1 MTLRKS
7 SCYGFKTFD
16 RCLPTTGAFIFT
28 LNAYNVTPPI
38 KPQIPKGFRD
48 FLPPQKAL
56 RQKVIKTIQQ
66 TFEQFG
72 FEPLETPALEYA
84 SLLEGKYGEEGEKL
98 IYKFTDRGGRD
109 VALRYDL
116 TIPLSRVVA
125 MYPELPKPFKCYQI
139 SPVWRA
145 DKPQRGR
152 FREFWQC
159 DADIV
164 GSDSVLADAEI
175 IATIYSILR
184 ALNFTGFTIHINNR
198 KILNGIA
205 RELGIEEHAIPALL
219 RIIDKLEQKGI
230 EGVREEMGEK
240 GFTETTVNALL
251 ELYDKTNELSI
262 NFSYLKK
269 RFPHSQILAEGV
281 HELEKLFSY
290 LASMNVA
297 EERYRFDLSLA
308 RGLDYYTG
316 PIFETTVD
324 EPRIGSISGGGRYDN
339 LIGMFDSTPFPATGS
354 SFGLERII
362 TVMEELALSAAG
374 GSASEVLVAI
384 FSTETEHEAL
394 RLLSLLRSSAIKAE
408 SYLKNDKMKK
418 QLAYASSRNIPLV
431 AILGPDEIRQ
441 GTVVLRDMSRGEQK
455 TVSRSEIITVIQ
467 RELHH
472 P

>member
-1 MTLRKS
+1 M
-7 SCYGFKTFD
+7 
-16 RCLPTTGAFIFT
+16 
-28 LNAYNVTPPI
+28 TPPI

-109 VALRYDL
+109 LALRYDL
-116 TIPLSRVVA
+116 TIPLSRVVS

-164 GSDSVLADAEI
+164 GSNSVLAEAEI
-175 IATIYSILR
+175 IATMYSILK

-205 RELGIEEHAIPALL
+205 RELGIEDHAIPALL

-230 EGVREEMGEK
+230 EGVKEEMFEK
-240 GFTETTVNALL
+240 GFTETTVNAIL
-251 ELYDKTNELSI
+251 ELYDKSGQLSI
-262 NFSYLKK
+262 TFSYLKK
-269 RFPHSQILAEGV
+269 RFPHSQALADGIT
-281 HELEKLFSY
+281 ELEDLFSY
-290 LASMNVA
+290 LAAMNIA
-297 EERYRFDLSLA
+297 EGNYRFDLSLA

-339 LIGMFDSTPFPATGS
+339 LIGMFNSTPFPATGS

-362 TVMEELALSAAG
+362 TVMEELALFTAG
-374 GSASEVLVAI
+374 GSAGDVMVAI
-384 FSTETEHEAL
+384 FSPETEHDAL
-394 RLLSLLRSSAIKAE
+394 QLLSLLRSAAIRSE
-408 SYLKNDKMKK
+408 IYLRHDKMKK
-418 QLAYASSRNIPLV
+418 QLAYAAGRNIPWV

-455 TVSRSEIITVIQ
+455 TVSRSEMVTVLQ
-467 RELHH
+467 RELHQ

>member
-1 MTLRKS
+1 V
-7 SCYGFKTFD
+7 
-16 RCLPTTGAFIFT
+16 I
-28 LNAYNVTPPI
+28 PPL

-48 FLPPQKAL
+48 FLPQQKAL

-66 TFEQFG
+66 TFELFG
-72 FEPLETPALEYA
+72 YEPLETPALEYA

-116 TIPLSRVVA
+116 TIPLSRVMA

-175 IATIYSILR
+175 IATVHHILK
-184 ALNFTGFTIHINNR
+184 ALNFTTFTIHINNR

-205 RELGIEEHAIPALL
+205 RELGIAEHAIPSLL
-219 RIIDKLEQKGI
+219 RIIDKMEHKGI
-230 EGVREEMGEK
+230 DGVKEEMREK
-240 GFTETTVNALL
+240 GFSEIIVNVIL
-251 ELYDKTNELSI
+251 ELYDNTNDSSR
-262 NFSYLKK
+262 NFSYL
-269 RFPHSQILAEGV
+269 RNRYPHSRPLSDGIK
-281 HELEKLFSY
+281 ELEDIFSC
-290 LASMNVA
+290 LASLNIG
-297 EERYRFDLSLA
+297 EGSYRFDLSLA

-339 LIGMFDSTPFPATGS
+339 LIGMFNSAPLPATGS
-354 SFGLERII
+354 SFGLERIL
-362 TVMEELALSAAG
+362 TVLEELNLSAAG
-374 GSASEVLVAI
+374 GSASQILVAL
-384 FSTETEHEAL
+384 FSPETEHEAL
-394 RLLSLLRSSAIKAE
+394 SLLSLLRSSAIKAE
-408 SYLKNDKMKK
+408 IYLKHDKMKK
-418 QLAYASSRNIPLV
+418 QLAYASSRKIPLV

-441 GTVVLRDMSRGEQK
+441 GTVVLRDMSRGEQM
-455 TVSRSEIITVIQ
+455 TVSRTELIPAIHK
-467 RELHH
+467 ELHH
-472 P
+472 S

>member
-1 MTLRKS
+1 MKQPVGLCSKDPS
-7 SCYGFKTFD
+7 VM
-16 RCLPTTGAFIFT
+16 PT
-28 LNAYNVTPPI
+28 I

-48 FLPPQKAL
+48 FLPPQKII

-66 TFEQFG
+66 TFELFG
-72 FEPLETPALEYA
+72 FQPLETPALEYA

-98 IYKFTDRGGRD
+98 IYKFTDRGGRE

-116 TIPLSRVVA
+116 TIPLSRVMA

-164 GSDSVLADAEI
+164 GSDSALADAEI
-175 IATIYSILR
+175 IATIYHILK
-184 ALNFTGFTIHINNR
+184 ALNFKAFTIHINNR

-205 RELGIEEHAIPALL
+205 REVGIPEQTIPSML

-230 EGVREEMGEK
+230 EGVQEEMIQK
-240 GFTETTVNALL
+240 GFAKTVINTIL
-251 ELYDKTNELSI
+251 ELFDKTNQSLI
-262 NFSYLKK
+262 NFNYLKK
-269 RFPHSQILAEGV
+269 KFPHSQPLSEGV
-281 HELEKLFSY
+281 KELEDIFSY
-290 LASMNVA
+290 LASLTID
-297 EERYRFDLSLA
+297 ERSYCFDLSLA

-324 EPRIGSISGGGRYDN
+324 EPHIGSISGGGRYDN
-339 LIGMFDSTPFPATGS
+339 LIGMFNSTPFPATGS
-354 SFGLERII
+354 SFGLERVI
-362 TVMEELALSAAG
+362 TVMEELNLAASSG
-374 GSASEVLVAI
+374 GTSEVLVAV
-384 FSTETEHEAL
+384 FSPETEHEAMS
-394 RLLSLLRSSAIKAE
+394 LLSLLRSSNIRAE
-408 SYLKNDKMKK
+408 LYLKHDKMKK
-418 QLAYASSRNIPLV
+418 QLAYAGSRNIPLV

-441 GTVVLRDMSRGEQK
+441 GTVVLRNMSRGEQK
-455 TVSRSEIITVIQ
+455 AVSRADLISCIQ
-467 RELHH
+467 KELSV

>member
-1 MTLRKS
+1 MTLKGS
-7 SCYGFKTFD
+7 SCKVLITYNMRFQCSSVS
-16 RCLPTTGAFIFT
+16 RCAHYPAM
-28 LNAYNVTPPI
+28 APSI

-48 FLPPQKAL
+48 FLPPQKML

-66 TFEQFG
+66 TFELFG
-72 FEPLETPALEYA
+72 FEPLETPAIEYA

-98 IYKFTDRGGRD
+98 IYKFTDRGGRE

-175 IATIYSILR
+175 IAVIYHILK
-184 ALNFTGFTIHINNR
+184 ALNFKGFTIHINNR

-205 RELGIEEHAIPALL
+205 QGLGIAEDAIPAVL
-219 RIIDKLEQKGI
+219 RVIDKLEQKGV
-230 EGVREEMGEK
+230 EGVKEEMLEK
-240 GFTETTVNALL
+240 GLAQTTVNAIL
-251 ELYDKTNELSI
+251 ELYDNTNGISI
-262 NFSYLKK
+262 CFNYLKE
-269 RFPHSQILAEGV
+269 RFPHSPSLAQGIK
-281 HELEKLFSY
+281 ELEDIFSC
-290 LASMNVA
+290 LASLNIDKGN
-297 EERYRFDLSLA
+297 YCFDLSLA

-324 EPRIGSISGGGRYDN
+324 EPHIGSISGGGRYDN
-339 LIGMFDSTPFPATGS
+339 LIGMFNTAPLPATGS

-362 TVMEELALSAAG
+362 TVMEELNLSASG
-374 GSASEVLVAI
+374 GSASEVLVSI
-384 FSTETEHEAL
+384 FSPETEHESL
-394 RLLSLLRSSAIKAE
+394 SLLSLLRSSNIKAE
-408 SYLKNDKMKK
+408 IYLKHDKMKK
-418 QLAYASSRNIPLV
+418 QLAYAANRNIPLV
-431 AILGPDEIRQ
+431 AILGPDEMRQ
-441 GTVVLRDMSRGEQK
+441 DTVVLRDMSRGEQK
-455 TVSRSEIITVIQ
+455 AVSRAEIVSAIQ
-467 RELHH
+467 KELGA

>member
-1 MTLRKS
+1 LS
-7 SCYGFKTFD
+7 AENGFIHSH
-16 RCLPTTGAFIFT
+16 AQS
-28 LNAYNVTPPI
+28 YNVKPPV

-48 FLPPQKAL
+48 FLPHQKAL

-109 VALRYDL
+109 LALRYDL
-116 TIPLSRVVA
+116 TIPLSRVVS

-164 GSDSVLADAEI
+164 GSDSVLAEAEI
-175 IATIYSILR
+175 IATMYSILK
-184 ALNFTGFTIHINNR
+184 ALHFTGFTIHINNR

-205 RELGIEEHAIPALL
+205 RELGIEDHAIPALL

-230 EGVREEMGEK
+230 EGVKEEMLEK
-240 GFTETTVNALL
+240 GFTETTVNAIL

-269 RFPHSQILAEGV
+269 RFPHSQALADGIT
-281 HELEKLFSY
+281 ELEDLFSY
-290 LASMNVA
+290 LAAMNIA
-297 EERYRFDLSLA
+297 EGNYRFDLSLA

-339 LIGMFDSTPFPATGS
+339 LIGMFNSTPFPATGS

-362 TVMEELALSAAG
+362 TVLEELALSTAG
-374 GSASEVLVAI
+374 GSASDVMVAV
-384 FSTETEHEAL
+384 FSPETERDAL
-394 RLLSLLRSSAIKAE
+394 KLLSLLRSAAIKSE
-408 SYLKNDKMKK
+408 IYLRHDKMKK
-418 QLAYASSRNIPLV
+418 QLTYAASRNIPWV

-455 TVSRSEIITVIQ
+455 TVSNGEIVSVIQ
-467 RELHH
+467 RELHQ

>member
-1 MTLRKS
+1 
-7 SCYGFKTFD
+7 
-16 RCLPTTGAFIFT
+16 
-28 LNAYNVTPPI
+28 
-38 KPQIPKGFRD
+38 
-48 FLPPQKAL
+48 
-56 RQKVIKTIQQ
+56 
-66 TFEQFG
+66 
-72 FEPLETPALEYA
+72 
-84 SLLEGKYGEEGEKL
+84 
-98 IYKFTDRGGRD
+98 
-109 VALRYDL
+109 
-116 TIPLSRVVA
+116 
-125 MYPELPKPFKCYQI
+125 
-139 SPVWRA
+139 VWRA

-164 GSDSVLADAEI
+164 GSDSPLADAEI
-175 IATIYSILR
+175 LATIYHILH
-184 ALNFTGFTIHINNR
+184 ALNFKNFTIHINNR

-205 RELGIEEHAIPALL
+205 RELGIVEQDIPSML
-219 RIIDKLEQKGI
+219 RIIDKLEHKGI
-230 EGVREEMGEK
+230 EGVKEEMLEK
-240 GFTETTVNALL
+240 GFAENAVNTIL

-262 NFSYLKK
+262 NFSYLKR

-281 HELEKLFSY
+281 TELEDICSY
-290 LASMNVA
+290 LASMNIA
-297 EERYRFDLSLA
+297 EENYRFDLSLA

-339 LIGMFDSTPFPATGS
+339 LIGMFNSTPFPATGS

-362 TVMEELALSAAG
+362 TVMEELNLSAAS

-384 FSTETEHEAL
+384 FSPETEREAL

-408 SYLKNDKMKK
+408 SYLKHDKMKK

-441 GTVVLRDMSRGEQK
+441 GTVVLRAMSKGEQK
-455 TVSRSEIITVIQ
+455 TISRSEIVTVIQ
-467 RELHH
+467 RELHQ